1 MTSGQA
7 KFKTGKF
14 RPGIAFTMCTNQLQL
29 PKNSR
34 ERLKLVLIKDGFEEI
49 EHEFFVWDIPTGKT
63 GLPFQTFR
71 YSRKFSTETTQ
82 KVVLYLLSN
91 RIFQKSFENGEQPN
105 DKLLRHCMD

>member
-1 MTSGQA
+1 
-7 KFKTGKF
+7 
-14 RPGIAFTMCTNQLQL
+14 MCTTQLQL

-49 EHEFFVWDIPTGKT
+49 EHEF
-63 GLPFQTFR
+63 PFGTFR
-71 YSRKFSTETTQ
+71 PEKQDYLFRRFVTPGNFPPKRPKKF
-82 KVVLYLLSN
+82 VLYLLSN